1 MHPNKINHSDFK
13 KLADQN
19 IQKSPLIENFSIAS
33 DDFQRLNGWI
43 EIAMQLLEAKNSLN
57 ISNKSKEF
65 KGLTPQEEL
74 TLANGMFKNF
84 ILAYSKCFSSSG
96 RNKISLDVNDVFT
109 GRQDFKRIHDN
120 ILETRNKYAAHNDE
134 ENGHDIAISYTSE
147 SDDEIILAQTYS
159 VIIPFG
165 LFDSFYETIDHCE
178 EKIILK
184 LNRKVDKLE
193 KKIGKKINFK

>member
-1 MHPNKINHSDFK
+1 MHPTRINSSDLK

-19 IQKSPLIENFSIAS
+19 MQKSPVIENFSIAS
-33 DDFQRLNGWI
+33 EDFERLNGWT

-57 ISNKSKEF
+57 LSKKSKEF

-84 ILAYSKCFSSSG
+84 ILSYSKCFSSSG
-96 RNKISLDVNDVFT
+96 KNKISLDANDIFT
-109 GRQDFKRIHDN
+109 ERHDLNKYHQN

-134 ENGHDIAISYTSE
+134 ENGHDIAIAYTSE
-147 SDDEIILAQTYS
+147 NDDEIFLAQTYS

-165 LFDSFYETIDHCE
+165 LFDFFLETINHCE
-178 EKIILK
+178 EKVILK
-184 LNRKVDKLE
+184 LNRKLDKLE
-193 KKIGKKINFK
+193 NKIGKKINLK